1 MDHLNPDNYED
12 LETMLIAVGLYLLA
26 DKERNFTDVNDL
38 FSSTL
43 SAKIQEALAKKYGKL
58 H

>member
-26 DKERNFTDVNDL
+26 DKKRNFTDVNDL

-43 SAKIQEALAKKYGKL
+43 SAKIQESLAKKYGKL

>member
-12 LETMLIAVGLYLLA
+12 LETMLIAVGLFLLA
-26 DKERNFTDVNDL
+26 DKKRNFTDVNDV
-38 FSSTL
+38 FSSAL
-43 SAKIQEALAKKYGKL
+43 SVRIQETLAKKHGKL